1 MEGTTVMDAIN
12 SAITNAVSLVGTAYN
27 AMMDQPVVAIFVGA
41 SLVTL
46 GMVLFGRMKRSA
58 R

>member
-12 SAITNAVSLVGTAYN
+12 SAISNAVSLVGTAYT